1 MRATRN
7 EMLMNMAFVV
17 AKRGTCDRLQVGA
30 VIARDGRV
38 ISSGYNGNIV
48 DMIHCHHDPEGPACT
63 DAVHAEANAIL
74 FAARHG
80 MGTEGAHLF
89 TTHQPCLNCAKMIIN
104 AGISKVFYSYPYR
117 DSSGLELLLAHH
129 RVEIYQ
135 YHAPY
140 EVVSQEQVIE

>member
-1 MRATRN
+1 
-7 EMLMNMAFVV
+7 MLMNMAFVV

-38 ISSGYNGNIV
+38 ISSGYNGNIIGQ
-48 DMIHCHHDPEGPACT
+48 DHCDHDEFSNMGCT

-74 FAARHG
+74 FAARYG
-80 MGTEGAHLF
+80 TSTEGAHLF

-117 DSSGLELLLAHH
+117 DISGLNLLFAHPG
-129 RVEIYQ
+129 VGIYQ
-135 YHAPY
+135 YHAP
-140 EVVSQEQVIE
+140 